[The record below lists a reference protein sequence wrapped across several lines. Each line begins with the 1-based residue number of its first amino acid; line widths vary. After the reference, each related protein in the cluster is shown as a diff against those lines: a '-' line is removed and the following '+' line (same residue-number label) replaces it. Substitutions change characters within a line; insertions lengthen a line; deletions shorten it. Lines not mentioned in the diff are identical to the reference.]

1 MTSTGIPSVSRPT
14 SISST
19 VPREQGQALPGDLE
33 LERDFAERV
42 LGVLELLLRRELLV
56 TQLSQPIATPVE
68 LLQLDLAQFDG
79 AARLDQFDRCRVGLD
94 FEQRLT
100 PMDVL
105 A

>member
-1 MTSTGIPSVSRPT
+1 MIWSWSETSLNEYSA
-14 SISST
+14 SSNSSSD
-19 VPREQGQALPGDLE
+19 AS
-33 LERDFAERV
+33 
-42 LGVLELLLRRELLV
+42 LLV
-56 TQLSQPIATPVE
+56 TQRSQPIATPVE

-79 AARLDQFDRCRVGLD
+79 AARLDQFDRCRVRLD